1 MKSMSISKEERKK
14 RAFEVFSILTSV
26 YTNPHPLLTYRNAF
40 QLLIATILA
49 AQCTDERVNMVTPEL
64 FARYPDA
71 VQLAEAPVSELE
83 HIVHSTGFYRNK
95 AKAIK
100 NASAA
105 IAERFGGKMPKS
117 IEDMAS
123 LPGVGRKTAN
133 VVAGNC
139 FGIPAIMV
147 DTHFK
152 RVAERLLLS
161 TKKNPDD
168 IEMELRQIIPEEKQT
183 RFSLVINYHGRYRC
197 KAKKPLCPECE
208 VTHLCP
214 YPEKTT

>member
-1 MKSMSISKEERKK
+1 MSTLEEERKT
-14 RAFEVFSILTSV
+14 RALEVFSILSSV
-26 YTNPHPLLTYRNAF
+26 YDNPHPLLTYNNAF

-71 VQLAEAPVSELE
+71 VRLAEAPVSELE
-83 HIVHSTGFYRNK
+83 HIIHSTGFYRNK
-95 AKAIK
+95 TKAIK

-105 IAERFGGKMPKS
+105 MVERFGGNVPLH
-117 IEDMAS
+117 IENMAS

-152 RVAERLLLS
+152 RVTKRLSLS
-161 TKKNPDD
+161 TKNNPDD
-168 IEMELRQIIPEEKQT
+168 IEKELRQIIPEEKQT

-197 KAKKPLCPECE
+197 KAKKPLCPKCE
-208 VTHLCP
+208 VIHLCP
-214 YPEKTT
+214 YLEKTT

>member
-1 MKSMSISKEERKK
+1 MSTLKEERKK
-14 RAFEVFSILTSV
+14 RALEVFSLLSSV
-26 YTNPHPLLTYRNAF
+26 YKNPHPLLVYENAF

-49 AQCTDERVNMVTPEL
+49 AQCTDERVNMVTPQL
-64 FARYPDA
+64 FSRYPDA
-71 VQLAEAPVSELE
+71 VRLAEAPLAELE
-83 HIVHSTGFYRNK
+83 HIIHSTGFYRNK

-105 IAERFGGKMPKS
+105 MVERFGGDVPQS
-117 IEDMAS
+117 IEDMS
-123 LPGVGRKTAN
+123 SIPGVGRKTAN

-152 RVAERLLLS
+152 RVAGRLSLS
-161 TKKNPDD
+161 TKNNPDD
-168 IEMELRQIIPEEKQT
+168 IEMDLRQIIPEEKQT

-208 VTHLCP
+208 VTHICP
-214 YPEKTT
+214 YTEKTT